1 MSTHRR
7 TLLVF
12 VTLLACARMALVV
25 SLADIFGYG
34 EEFAK
39 SGAAKAMLDRLG
51 LPHHVLNY
59 AYHEGGGFLV
69 SHLEALGFLVLGPCV
84 LVVKLVAIAF
94 AIATLVVGAW
104 MVAEHVS
111 LRAAYLFATFF
122 VFAPETFQRVSLLS
136 LGTHVE
142 ACVFI
147 LLAFHFTARV
157 VRGDADPNR
166 AAIWLGLVGG
176 FGCYFGL
183 QMPPVLLVC
192 AIAVLAT
199 LRGKVL
205 VGVIARGLAGFV
217 IGAIP
222 LWWMMSNIGVGGVYI
237 YRPSGA
243 EGRQGFF
250 ESLPQLVA
258 PILNSRDPLTWAQT
272 IGFMAVIA
280 WGITLRRSRLQWILL
295 GYLLVFA
302 IGWGASGFVLKY
314 DGTWFYL
321 LRLVPPWLVLTI
333 LAAIGVDTLFA
344 RGGAARIAA
353 LIMCATV
360 IVSGVVGFA
369 RLAGEGRPASPREN
383 LAILL
388 HTRGYSYQEYIL
400 QIEWHFAGNAEE
412 KARVFLRSQDDPA
425 LLVPDIANALYS
437 LHSTYASAEIRDRS
451 LEDILRELDL
461 VFGANRDLALLGLG
475 MTVHGNWE
483 FDFPAAYAR
492 IDALPE
498 ELHEPLAESLGR
510 AAVGPA
516 FYPGRI
522 QRHLSVVPPERWHD
536 AWWRGIGWRLHKTF
550 RLRPDLAR
558 QMLDGLPARD
568 RAPAAVGWERAH
580 GLDWID

>member
-1 MSTHRR
+1 MNHHRR
-7 TLLVF
+7 NILVF
-12 VTLLACARMALVV
+12 VALLVCARMALVL
-25 SLADIFGYG
+25 SLADAFGYG

-39 SGAAKAMLDRLG
+39 SGAAKAMLDGLG

-69 SHLEALGFLVLGPCV
+69 SHLEALGFLLLGPCV

-94 AIATLVVGAW
+94 AITTLVVGAW

-111 LRAAYLFATFF
+111 VRAAYVFATFF
-122 VFAPETFQRVSLLS
+122 VLAPETFQRVSLLS

-147 LLAFHFTARV
+147 LLAFHFTTRV
-157 VRGDADPNR
+157 VRGDGSPNR

-176 FGCYFGL
+176 FGCYVGL

-192 AIAVLAT
+192 GIAVLAT

-205 VGVIARGLAGFV
+205 LGVVVRGLAGFV

-222 LWWMMSNIGVGGVYI
+222 LWWMMSKIGVGGVYI
-237 YRPSGA
+237 YRASGA
-243 EGRQGFF
+243 EGRPGFF

-272 IGFMAVIA
+272 IGFVAVIA
-280 WGITLRRSRLQWILL
+280 WGLALRRSRMQWILL

-321 LRLVPPWLVLTI
+321 LRLVPPWLVVTI

-344 RGGAARIAA
+344 RGGTARVLA
-353 LIMCATV
+353 LIVCATAV
-360 IVSGVVGFA
+360 LSGVVGFV

-383 LAILL
+383 FDILL
-388 HTRGYSYQEYIL
+388 HTRGYSHQEYIL
-400 QIEWHFAGNAEE
+400 QVEWHFAGSAED
-412 KARVFLRSQDDPA
+412 KARVFLRSKDDPA
-425 LLVPDIANALYS
+425 LLVPEIANALYS
-437 LHSTYASAEIRDRS
+437 VHSAYASDEIKNRTLDDVLPQ
-451 LEDILRELDL
+451 LES
-461 VFGANRDLALLGLG
+461 VFGANHDLALLGLG
-475 MTVHGNWE
+475 MLVHGNWE

-492 IDALPE
+492 IESLPE
-498 ELHEPLAESLGR
+498 KLREPLAESLGR
-510 AAVGPA
+510 AGRGPA
-516 FYPGRI
+516 FRTDRLS
-522 QRHLSVVPPERWHD
+522 RHLEVVPPERWHD

-558 QMLDGLPARD
+558 HAIASLPENA
-568 RAPAAVGWERAH
+568 RAPATLGWERARR
-580 GLDWID
+580 LDWIE